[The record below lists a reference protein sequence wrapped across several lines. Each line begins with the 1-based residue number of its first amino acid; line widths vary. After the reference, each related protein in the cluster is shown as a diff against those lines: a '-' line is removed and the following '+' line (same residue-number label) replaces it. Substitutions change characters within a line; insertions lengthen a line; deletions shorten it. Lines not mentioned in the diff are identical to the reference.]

1 MPEITVIP
9 ARNKSGDIIRAA
21 AYARVSSSSDDQFN
35 SFNAQIRYYTELLKN
50 STNTVFVDMYADE
63 GITGTSAAKRDEF
76 QRLMSDCRKGKIDR
90 ILTKSVSRFA
100 RNTKD
105 CLEAVRELKSLG
117 VSVYFKKE
125 KIDTGELSSEMLLT
139 LYSQFAQE
147 ESMSISKNVRMGFRK
162 RMQDGTYVPSSTPFG
177 YIRVTWTA
185 KGFKEIKWRCIN
197 RLQYGKKVCKCS
209 PTIDEESLHKA
220 VVAAINEFCD
230 VKGDVAE
237 ILRQSVS
244 ELLDPNRNGSVL
256 AAQQRLDELS
266 RNMDELL
273 RLATVPESSASAMAD
288 IQRFSEEMK
297 GLREFIEGEKAKV
310 SSSEKDTEQM
320 KAVLERLEQEN
331 FSLSEYDDIIVRQIV
346 EEVRI
351 VDKQTTR
358 IRFLGGM
365 EVSQSV

>member
-9 ARNKSGDIIRAA
+9 ARNRSGDIIRAA
-21 AYARVSSSSDDQFN
+21 AYARVSSSSDDQLN

-50 STNTVFVDMYADE
+50 STNTIFVDMYADE

-117 VSVYFKKE
+117 VSVYFEKE

-177 YIRVTWTA
+177 YI
-185 KGFKEIKWRCIN
+185 KGENGLEIDDPKAEVVQAVFSDFLNGASEATIADR
-197 RLQYGKKVCKCS
+197 YGIGIA
-209 PTIDEESLHKA
+209 T
-220 VVAAINEFCD
+220 
-230 VKGDVAE
+230 VKY
-237 ILRQSVS
+237 ILRNEKYTGDSMFHKWYTTDTLPFKCV
-244 ELLDPNRNGSVL
+244 RNNGEREMYL
-256 AAQQRLDELS
+256 AQGTHQP
-266 RNMDELL
+266 
-273 RLATVPESSASAMAD
+273 V
-288 IQRFSEEMK
+288 
-297 GLREFIEGEKAKV
+297 
-310 SSSEKDTEQM
+310 
-320 KAVLERLEQEN
+320 
-331 FSLSEYDDIIVRQIV
+331 
-346 EEVRI
+346 
-351 VDKQTTR
+351 TR
-358 IRFLGGM
+358 RR
-365 EVSQSV
+365 